1 MDIDKTMLRRPSVW
15 AVIIPVALGIWG
27 IHSTVNMLRSQE
39 RAQRQTEETK
49 EVCRNA
55 QSIAS
60 IMKRLGR
67 KKLGETPMFKSYD
80 RVTSAR
86 QCARGALIPE
96 SKMQRIESFDPKLTK
111 DKTWLFRESYKLNGV
126 KLLQI
131 AKFID
136 FAERSFDSLNCT
148 QVTIYPARVK
158 RKDAWDATIS
168 LQYVKKQ
175 L

>member
-1 MDIDKTMLRRPSVW
+1 MEIDKTMLRKPMVW
-15 AVIIPVALGIWG
+15 AVIIPVVLGVWG
-27 IHSTVNMLRSQE
+27 IQSTVKILRSHE
-39 RAQRQTEETK
+39 RVQRQTEETK

-67 KKLGETPMFKSYD
+67 TNLNKTQMFKSFD

-148 QVTIYPARVK
+148 QVTVYPARVK
-158 RKDAWDATIS
+158 SKDAWDATIS
-168 LQYVKKQ
+168 LQYVKEQ